1 MKKGKSVVSAEH
13 IYLVRAQRVMS
24 RPHLAEL
31 YGVEPRALVQA
42 VKRNPERFPPDFQFQ
57 LDAKEFKNLKSQFV
71 ISRGGGLR
79 HATPYAFT
87 EQGVAM
93 LSSVLHS
100 PRAIR
105 VNVEI
110 MRTFVQ
116 LRRMLISNAEL
127 ARKLA
132 ALHVSTALSSGSYS
146 RPSAS

>member
-71 ISRGGGLR
+71 ITRGAAC
-79 HATPYAFT
+79 ATPYAFT